1 MKKLL
6 ALIMAI
12 SMLMITA
19 CSEEAAPTVETFDQN
34 TTESTEATTAEST
47 EPDILEIPTD
57 DFEPVDVGCEV
68 QYSSVKT
75 HRDSVG
81 NVWIDAIAEVK
92 NTGSEAICLTP
103 ATMVIYANDVAICT
117 LEDVECFPKVIEPG
131 QVGYYFEQSQQY
143 VDEDAALTMELD
155 PSMER
160 ANGIAQYMIEDS
172 QLVPTAF
179 GVGVQGAYPMH
190 DDLTG
195 MIRVAAILFDHD
207 QKPMAVLFTDLEGE
221 DNHFVLESDKLP
233 EDWSME
239 SISSYIVYVY
249 RYAG

>member
-1 MKKLL
+1 MKKLIAFIL
-6 ALIMAI
+6 AM

-19 CSEEAAPTVETFDQN
+19 CSEEAAPTVETFDKN
-34 TTESTEATTAEST
+34 TTESTEASTAEPT
-47 EPDILEIPTD
+47 ESDILEIPSD
-57 DFEPVDVGCEV
+57 DFEQVDAGCEV
-68 QYSSVKT
+68 RYSSVTT

-92 NTGSEAICLTP
+92 NTGEEAICLTP
-103 ATMVIYANDVAICT
+103 ASMVIYADGEAICT

-143 VDEDAALTMELD
+143 IDENAALTMELD

-160 ANGIAQYMIEDS
+160 ANGIAQYIIEDS
-172 QLVPTAF
+172 QLIQTPF
-179 GVGVQGAYPMH
+179 GVGVQGAYPMR
-190 DDLTG
+190 DELTG
-195 MIRVAAILFDHD
+195 VIRVAAILFDYD
-207 QKPMAVLFTDLEGE
+207 QKPMAVLFTDLEG
-221 DNHFVLESDKLP
+221 DGNDFVLESDKLP
-233 EDWSME
+233 EDWSVA